1 MNVCK
6 WGDRDNVSE
15 CVCACKRETE
25 RSRETEREKCCMKK
39 NEK

>member
-15 CVCACKRETE
+15 LSVCVRV
-25 RSRETEREKCCMKK
+25 REKQREA
-39 NEK
+39 EKRRERNAV